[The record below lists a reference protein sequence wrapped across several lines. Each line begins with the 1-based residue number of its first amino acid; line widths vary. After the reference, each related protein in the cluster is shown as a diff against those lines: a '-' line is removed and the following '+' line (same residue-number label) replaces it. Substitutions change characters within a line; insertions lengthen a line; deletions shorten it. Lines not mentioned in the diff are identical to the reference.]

1 MAGHS
6 KNYSRHIYVLDDE
19 KTSYRGYKLES
30 TLLQNVD
37 DKSNAMV
44 LPVYIRIEFNRG
56 CNNTRECERLL
67 RIKDADTWEKTTLV
81 TRLQKVPATE
91 IFEGNFA
98 RFENDRTIPESL
110 ILFQFENDFDEL
122 AIDVF
127 KDFYIQDVFEKRH
140 LIRNHEYHY
149 NKKAAV

>member
-19 KTSYRGYKLES
+19 KTSYRGYKLEN
-30 TLLQNVD
+30 TFLQNVD
-37 DKSNAMV
+37 DKRNAMV
-44 LPVYIRIEFNRG
+44 LPVYIRVEVNRG
-56 CNNTRECERLL
+56 YNNSHGFNKWL
-67 RIKDADTWEKTTLV
+67 RIKDSERWENATLV
-81 TRLQKVPATE
+81 TGLRKTAATE

-98 RFENDRTIPESL
+98 RVENGEYVPESL
-110 ILFQFENDFDEL
+110 ILFQFENSGNSL

-127 KDFYIQDVFEKRH
+127 KDFYIHDAFEKRH
-140 LIRNHEYHY
+140 LIRNHEFYY

>member
-1 MAGHS
+1 MAGHC
-6 KNYSRHIYVLDDE
+6 KNYSRHIYVLEDE

-37 DKSNAMV
+37 DKSNAIV
-44 LPVYIRIEFNRG
+44 LPVYIRIEVNRG
-56 CNNTRECERLL
+56 YNNSHGCNRWL
-67 RIKDADTWEKTTLV
+67 RIKDSERWENATLV
-81 TRLQKVPATE
+81 TGLRETAAPE

-98 RFENDRTIPESL
+98 RSENGKYIPESL
-110 ILFQFENDFDEL
+110 ILLQFENDDSEL

-127 KDFYIQDVFEKRH
+127 KEFYPLDAFEKRH
-140 LIRNHEYHY
+140 LIRTHEYYY